1 MSRWIRVQTAI
12 FDHELFQAEPLTER
26 EAWLWLIAHA
36 AWKETRHRVGMD
48 MHDVQT
54 GSLFVTLRQLQN
66 AWRWKSDY
74 RVRSFLKVLE
84 KHEMIASKSNAGK
97 THVTICNYA
106 HYQEV
111 ERIDHAEKT
120 QEKRTKD
127 TNIPINTSSLR
138 SEVKAR
144 APEKTSVQSELM
156 KVLDQDHTA
165 AVIDHRKALK
175 KPLTVRAAQLLAGQ
189 FSKCPDPNAA
199 ADAMIAHGWQ
209 GFDPQWLQNRQQV
222 AQQRANPA
230 SRKLTHTD
238 IWADALREEGILPN
252 EPDSHSTDLL
262 DAGYRN
268 RHQESN
274 VHPLRIAGARRY

>member
-36 AWKETRHRVGMD
+36 AWKDTKHRVGMD

-54 GSLFVTLRQLQN
+54 GCLFVTLRQLQKE
-66 AWRWKSDY
+66 WRWKSDF

-84 KHEMIASKSNAGK
+84 KNEMIIANSNAGK
-97 THVTICNYA
+97 THVTICNYS

-111 ERIDHAEKT
+111 ERTDHAEKT
-120 QEKRTKD
+120 QAQRTKD
-127 TNIPINTSSLR
+127 TNTPINTSSLR
-138 SEVKAR
+138 SEVKAQ
-144 APEKTSVQSELM
+144 APAKASVQSELM
-156 KVLDQDHTA
+156 KVLDQDHA
-165 AVIDHRKALK
+165 KAVIDHRKALK

-189 FSKCPDPNAA
+189 FAKCPEPNAA
-199 ADAMIAHGWQ
+199 ADAMIENCWQ
-209 GFDPQWLQNRQQV
+209 GFKPEWLINRQQ
-222 AQQRANPA
+222 AQRRDNPA

-262 DAGYRN
+262 DAGYGN

-274 VHPLRIAGARRY
+274 VHPLRIASAGRY